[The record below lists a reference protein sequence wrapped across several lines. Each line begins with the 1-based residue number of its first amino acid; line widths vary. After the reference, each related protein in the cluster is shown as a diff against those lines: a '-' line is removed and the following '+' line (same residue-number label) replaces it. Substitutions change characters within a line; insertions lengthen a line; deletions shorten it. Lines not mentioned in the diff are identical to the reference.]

1 MPPHAPRG
9 GWSLSLT
16 KDVLLLLR
24 EGYSEVVTLPG
35 LATFFQTVNTGA
47 ELMIPQ
53 REND

>member
-9 GWSLSLT
+9 GWPLFLT

-35 LATFFQTVNTGA
+35 LATFFHTVNTGA